1 MTMRNVLVTGFE
13 PFGGEAVNPSALV
26 AQRLDGR
33 LVAGGRVV
41 GVILPCVFG
50 ESLVALGRAMRG
62 AKPGLVIC
70 VGQAG
75 GRKEIGVERVAINVE
90 DANIPDNA
98 GKQPVERAVVRGGRA
113 AYWST
118 LPVKAVV
125 AALREAHLPAE
136 VSNSA
141 GTFVCNHV
149 FYGLMRA
156 LARKRGVRGGFIHI
170 PYLPEQ
176 VVANGAPS
184 LPLDMMVRGLEIVIE
199 TSLRKNG

>member
-1 MTMRNVLVTGFE
+1 
-13 PFGGEAVNPSALV
+13 
-26 AQRLDGR
+26 
-33 LVAGGRVV
+33 
-41 GVILPCVFG
+41 
-50 ESLVALGRAMRG
+50 
-62 AKPGLVIC
+62 
-70 VGQAG
+70 
-75 GRKEIGVERVAINVE
+75 
-90 DANIPDNA
+90 
-98 GKQPVERAVVRGGRA
+98 
-113 AYWST
+113 